1 MHSLGAFWG
10 IILGR
15 RESIGGTVYGTIIV
29 MATIAAG
36 AHGGSGTSDL
46 AAVVGVSVIVLW
58 FAHIYSNGLE
68 ESLQLGRR
76 LDTAE
81 IREVARHEFA
91 MPLAAVAPLASLVL
105 AAAGVVSE
113 VTGVRL
119 ALGFG
124 VATLAFQGLRYAAL
138 EHMRPLG
145 AVFSIALNV
154 LLGLT
159 IVLLEAAIH

>member
-1 MHSLGAFWG
+1 MHSLGTFWG

-36 AHGGSGTSDL
+36 AHGGSGTWDL
-46 AAVVGVSVIVLW
+46 AVVVAVSVLVLW
-58 FAHIYSNGLE
+58 IAHVYSNGLA
-68 ESLQLGRR
+68 ESLQRGRR
-76 LDTAE
+76 LDTDE
-81 IREVARHEFA
+81 LLEVARHEFA
-91 MPLAAVAPLASLVL
+91 MPLAGVAPIAALVL
-105 AAAGVVSE
+105 AAAGVLGD

-145 AVFSIALNV
+145 AVLSIAFNV
-154 LLGLT
+154 MLGLT
-159 IVLLEAAIH
+159 IVVLEAAIH